1 MFIVDCS
8 TGCLRMVS
16 KVSPLV
22 KYLENLREFAI
33 TFGLHQKKQTPVS
46 FTLDR
51 AISRIQDVYDFDC
64 QCVNRVKAFLGTTA
78 QTQGPQGTVS
88 TVVLED
94 EKRILQALMDI
105 KDLLSQ
111 HAPQL
116 LEAFKM
122 KSLLTL
128 ICENFFSEMRAGSY
142 DMPLQLQ
149 FDFRFSR
156 ALKEHLKQMCKTKF
170 CYYTNAKSHYP
181 RVKSDLRYSELP
193 KMFPPSSAQ
202 LTKPQVQE
210 MRDWRI
216 KHGQSVP
223 QKTVRN
229 MSTKDNPGTLPINL
243 YLTEQPTS
251 QPFDFSKIGEVHGE
265 TVATAR
271 ERGGKEGSSDL
282 VPSSGDIVYLS
293 SDASSG
299 KMKLY
304 VLQQDVTTAT
314 KKARAMCF
322 DADVFNPLTF
332 TEEAERE
339 ISVKDI
345 CGSLKESFVNDKI
358 IEMSE
363 NEFIYCQSQLIS
375 QVETVTIEEAREC
388 VEEDQ
393 EQSNTTS
400 RRSGRARKR
409 ANFDDF
415 MYYDD

>member
-1 MFIVDCS
+1 M
-8 TGCLRMVS
+8 
-16 KVSPLV
+16 
-22 KYLENLREFAI
+22 
-33 TFGLHQKKQTPVS
+33 KQTHVS

-64 QCVNRVKAFLGTTA
+64 QCVNQVKAFLGTTA

-111 HAPQL
+111 HASQL
-116 LEAFKM
+116 LEVFKM

-128 ICENFFSEMRAGSY
+128 IYENFFSEMRAGSY

-193 KMFPPSSAQ
+193 KMSPPSSGQ
-202 LTKPQVQE
+202 LIKPQVEE

-216 KHGQSVP
+216 KQGQSVP

-251 QPFDFSKIGEVHGE
+251 QPFDFGKIGEVQGE
-265 TVATAR
+265 TVVTAR
-271 ERGGKEGSSDL
+271 EGGG
-282 VPSSGDIVYLS
+282 G
-293 SDASSG
+293 G
-299 KMKLY
+299 GG
-304 VLQQDVTTAT
+304 
-314 KKARAMCF
+314 
-322 DADVFNPLTF
+322 
-332 TEEAERE
+332 
-339 ISVKDI
+339 VK
-345 CGSLKESFVNDKI
+345 GGVK
-358 IEMSE
+358 
-363 NEFIYCQSQLIS
+363 
-375 QVETVTIEEAREC
+375 
-388 VEEDQ
+388 
-393 EQSNTTS
+393 
-400 RRSGRARKR
+400 
-409 ANFDDF
+409 
-415 MYYDD
+415 